1 MNEGGSSETAGLAAT
16 VRAFAGQAFGL
27 VRRRSECCAARRVP
41 CAGRVGALTLVMVPL
56 EVVRHAAH
64 SDEPELDA
72 PRALELR
79 EARLGLTAVERRAVE
94 ELVTGASGE
103 TAAFVASRAAALAG
117 DESAAVRRRSLAKML
132 AVQEALSSQLTALL
146 AAAVGRKDEPAV
158 KLLDRALN
166 GAVSRFTKLTEE
178 LRAEMTGG
186 RRALVQVGVA
196 QHVTISEER

>member
-1 MNEGGSSETAGLAAT
+1 ME
-16 VRAFAGQAFGL
+16 L
-27 VRRRSECCAARRVP
+27 VRNPDAVDES
-41 CAGRVGALTLVMVPL
+41 
-56 EVVRHAAH
+56 AH
-64 SDEPELDA
+64 DG

-79 EARLGLTAVERRAVE
+79 EAQLGLTAVERRAVE

-103 TAAFVASRAAALAG
+103 TAAFVAQRAAALAG

-146 AAAVGRKDEPAV
+146 AAAVARRDEPAV
-158 KLLDRALN
+158 KLLDRALT

-178 LRAEMTGG
+178 LRAEQTGG

-196 QHVTISEER
+196 QHVTITEER